1 MARHRDAS
9 GWITGVVLAHLLVTL
24 LHGRAHAIAA
34 VALSTV
40 SAAFIGI
47 VIVAA
52 PLAGLAMTRYTGTA
66 GHWTIAC
73 SMTGAFVFGLVNHF
87 VIESPDH
94 VAHVTAAAAPLF
106 ATTAVLLGTLE
117 IVSCMLALRTLR
129 RRRLA

>member
-1 MARHRDAS
+1 MATHRDAS
-9 GWITGVVLAHLLVTL
+9 GWLTGVVLAHLLVTL

-34 VALSTV
+34 VTLSPAP
-40 SAAFIGI
+40 AAFIGI

-73 SMTGAFVFGLVNHF
+73 SLMGAFVFGLVNHF
-87 VIESPDH
+87 IFESPDH
-94 VAHVTAAAAPLF
+94 VAHVTAAAAPFF
-106 ATTAVLLGTLE
+106 ATTAVLLGALE
-117 IVSCMLALRTLR
+117 IVSCMLAVLALR

>member
-1 MARHRDAS
+1 METDGGAGGS
-9 GWITGVVLAHLLVTL
+9 LSVVVLAHLSVTL

-34 VALSTV
+34 VPLSSV

-52 PLAGLAMTRYTGTA
+52 PLAGVAMTRYTRTA
-66 GHWTIAC
+66 GHWMLAC

-94 VAHVTAAAAPLF
+94 VAHVTTAAAPLF
-106 ATTAVLLGTLE
+106 ATTAVLLLMLE
-117 IVSCMLALRTLR
+117 AVSCMLALRALGR
-129 RRRLA
+129 RQRA

>member
-1 MARHRDAS
+1 METHRGAG
-9 GWITGVVLAHLLVTL
+9 GWLAVVILAHLLVTL

-34 VALSTV
+34 VPLSTV

-66 GHWTIAC
+66 GQWTIAC

-94 VAHVTAAAAPLF
+94 VAHHDSRDREDGLAEPCKPTGSLTATLWRLYPD
-106 ATTAVLLGTLE
+106 TA
-117 IVSCMLALRTLR
+117 RQ
-129 RRRLA
+129 